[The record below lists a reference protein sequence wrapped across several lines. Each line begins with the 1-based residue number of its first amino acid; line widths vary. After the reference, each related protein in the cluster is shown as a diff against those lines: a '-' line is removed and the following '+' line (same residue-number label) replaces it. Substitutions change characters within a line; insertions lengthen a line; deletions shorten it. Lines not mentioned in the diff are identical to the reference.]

1 MRINPLI
8 LFLLANSYLL
18 NSIVVYLIESLKV
31 QGIMQYNCNR
41 GDDNGDLIVY
51 LGHDGDKRR

>member
-8 LFLLANSYLL
+8 LFLLANSYLS
-18 NSIVVYLIESLKV
+18 NSIVVYLIDSLEV

-41 GDDNGDLIVY
+41 GEDNGDLIVY
-51 LGHDGDKRR
+51 ERLR